1 MKVET
6 LDQINRD
13 ATQTLYRELGVSK
26 TIRFLRQYSLG
37 EGDYTREKKQV
48 FKEKTVDNIVRD
60 MNKNSY

>member
-26 TIRFLRQYSLG
+26 TIRFLRQYRLG
-37 EGDYTREKKQV
+37 EGNYTRDKKQV
-48 FKEKTVDNIVRD
+48 FKEKTVDNIVREI
-60 MNKNSY
+60 NK

>member
-37 EGDYTREKKQV
+37 EGDYTLEKKQV
-48 FKEKTVDNIVRD
+48 FKEKTVDNIVREI
-60 MNKNSY
+60 NK